1 MPAPWELAV
10 AELRIDQL
18 WWFPAAPW
26 WRPRKVSPV
35 EADGVWY
42 LKTDANRASWRRV
55 VGTPGVVGAFI
66 RLADAG
72 PPQFAAFAMRFG
84 MLMHCR
90 HGKYWLGCP
99 KNRSDKADELFSFC
113 RPTFREPIDEWRTQ
127 ARRIRAVLTC
137 SGLIW
142 QGENPE
148 ETDLADAARIPVKQL
163 DRFIRAL
170 YEQTDGKR
178 KVLRGRDVGQLLVE
192 NAVNQLLRRAMVA
205 PQFRWS
211 RDSCQMDLGGGG
223 LLGALATEVA
233 LAVGKVERLVL
244 CHNCGQPIVG
254 RKRQPA
260 VGRRAWCERPECKRA
275 RSAAAARDFRR
286 RKGGDWNSSLREESS
301 RDHR

>member
-10 AELRIDQL
+10 AELHMDQL
-18 WWFPAAPW
+18 RWFPAAPW
-26 WRPRKVSPV
+26 WRPMEVSPV

-55 VGTPGVVGAFI
+55 VGTPGVVGAFV

-99 KNRSDKADELFSFC
+99 KNRSDKADEFSFC
-113 RPTFREPIDEWRTQ
+113 RPTFREPIVEWRTQ

-137 SGLIW
+137 SGRIW

-148 ETDLADAARIPVKQL
+148 ETDLADAGGVQVEGL
-163 DRFIRAL
+163 DDLIDEL

-178 KVLRGRDVGQLLVE
+178 KVLRGREVGQLLVE
-192 NAVNQLLRRAMVA
+192 NAVNQLLQRAMVA
-205 PQFRWS
+205 PQFRWAP
-211 RDSCQMDLGGGG
+211 DSCQMNLRGGG

-244 CHNCGQPIVG
+244 CHHCGQPIG
-254 RKRQPA
+254 RRGRQPA
-260 VGRRAWCERPECKRA
+260 ATRRAWCERPECKRA

-286 RKGGDWNSSLREESS
+286 RKRG
-301 RDHR
+301 H